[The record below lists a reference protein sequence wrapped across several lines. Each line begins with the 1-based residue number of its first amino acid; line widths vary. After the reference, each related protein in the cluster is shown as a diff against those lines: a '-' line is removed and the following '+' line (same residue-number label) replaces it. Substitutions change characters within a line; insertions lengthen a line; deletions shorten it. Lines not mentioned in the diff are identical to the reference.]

1 MARAFVSRS
10 TCLSFLAFIVLFA
23 PIHFIF
29 EVLPRFYSPEKV
41 VSSICGSTPSSGLLS
56 YLDNL
61 DDALNLLGNL
71 MENSSFGVAQFGH
84 GPGAVY
90 VLAQCAGYLDRV
102 GCFSCHE
109 KSRSFLWSSCHPPVG
124 RFFLDS
130 CFLRADSYRFFNE
143 TVSAGDAS
151 SCGGT
156 RLDSGL
162 GEFVRGKVTGVVNRA
177 VQGGGYA
184 FESGQSSEGGTIFVM
199 AQCWRSLD
207 EAGCRECLAG
217 AVAKADGC
225 IPSTEFRVTSAGC
238 VLRYSSSDFSKQDVL
253 LSRAWLQ
260 VQYIENMFASV
271 ALFFFLFLY
280 IVALALL
287 GKHLY
292 VTCCRKTIKWVSKG
306 KGNAMS
312 QGIDLSIVAKDLM
325 FKQSVLV
332 KATDSFSKA
341 NKLGQGGFGDVYKGR
356 LPDGREVAVKRLFVR
371 ANGRGQEIYNE
382 ISIISRAQHK
392 NLVSFLGYSLSGDE
406 SLLVYEFLPNTSLDR
421 ILFDTEKKKELTW
434 KKRQEIVLGT
444 AEGLEYLHKRC
455 EYKIIHRDIK
465 ASNILLDENL
475 RPKIADF
482 GLARL
487 FSSDNSHI
495 STSIAG
501 TLGYM
506 APEYIGHGQLSEK
519 VDVYSFGVLVL
530 EIISGT
536 RNNSFDRLDGDTLV
550 SKAWNLY
557 RSALLPQLIDES
569 VESSNPDEVS
579 RLAIVGLL
587 CTQEVPAL
595 RPCMSL
601 LVGMLRYKD
610 FHLPTPSKPP
620 FVHSFSIGDVSE
632 QSDTPFNPNGFSI
645 GDVCE
650 KSDTP
655 LNPNVSF
662 SSLDCSEMYPR

>member
-10 TCLSFLAFIVLFA
+10 TCLSFLAFLVVFA

-29 EVLPRFYSPEKV
+29 EDLPRFYSPEKV
-41 VSSICGSTPSSGLLS
+41 VSSVCGSTPPSGLVS

-102 GCFSCHE
+102 GCSSCHE

-124 RFFLDS
+124 RFFLDG

-162 GEFVRGKVTGVVNRA
+162 GEFVRGKVTGVVDRA

-184 FESGQSSEGGTIFVM
+184 FESGRSSEGGTIFVM

-217 AVAKADGC
+217 AAAKADGC
-225 IPSTEFRVTSAGC
+225 IPSTEFRVASAGC

-253 LSRAWLQ
+253 SSQAWLQ
-260 VQYIENMFASV
+260 VQY
-271 ALFFFLFLY
+271 
-280 IVALALL
+280 
-287 GKHLY
+287 
-292 VTCCRKTIKWVSKG
+292 SKE
-306 KGNAMS
+306 MS

-421 ILFDTEKKKELTW
+421 ILFDTGKKKELTW

-557 RSALLPQLIDES
+557 QSALLPQLIDES

-620 FVHSFSIGDVSE
+620 FVHSFSIGDVCE